1 MKREVLTLVVSFLG
15 FSIAIAQSVDDLQ
28 SMKAQ
33 KEAQLTGLEEQLKSL
48 TNEVDVLKAEVADL
62 TDKLTPYPRW
72 NTGAHGNVGVN
83 FSGFSNWL
91 LKSQPNT
98 TAVTIG
104 FSGNAFANMDQQKYF
119 WRNSGLLTLGWLKFD
134 DRDSEDDDNGFNIA
148 ADALNVSSLLGYKL
162 SEKLALST
170 LGDFRTS
177 VLEGRFVNPGYLDL
191 GVGATWTPI
200 KNLVAVF
207 HPLNYNFVFSRDD
220 FDYQSSL
227 GCKIVVDYQ
236 RNLTK
241 GIAWKSNL
249 AGFIS
254 YEGSD
259 LSNWTWVNG
268 LTTAVKGIGV
278 GFDFGLRGNKQEA
291 LSAGKT
297 DNPIQSYWILGLSY
311 VL

>member
-1 MKREVLTLVVSFLG
+1 YNLNR
-15 FSIAIAQSVDDLQ
+15 
-28 SMKAQ
+28 
-33 KEAQLTGLEEQLKSL
+33 
-48 TNEVDVLKAEVADL
+48 
-62 TDKLTPYPRW
+62 
-72 NTGAHGNVGVN
+72 
-83 FSGFSNWL
+83 
-91 LKSQPNT
+91 

-104 FSGNAFANMDQQKYF
+104 FSGNAFANIDQQKYF

-220 FDYQSSL
+220 FDYQSTT
-227 GCKIVVDYQ
+227 GCKIVVDY
-236 RNLTK
+236 NAELTK
-241 GIAWKSNL
+241 NLAWKTNL
-249 AGFIS
+249 SAFAS
-254 YEGSD
+254 YEGFD
-259 LSNWTWVNG
+259 FSNWTWTNG
-268 LTTAVKGIGV
+268 FTTAVRGVGI
-278 GFDFGLRGNKQEA
+278 GFDFALRQNKQEA
-291 LSAGKT
+291 RAFDPLRT
-297 DNPIQSYWILGLSY
+297 DNPLQTYF
-311 VL
+311 